1 MKYSIGADD
10 EFLQV
15 MVSGREDDEPPT
27 EVCDVIFRESRRLGR
42 TRILIQLDQKAALS
56 PTSQLMLLNRLPQV
70 GFTHEDRIALVHR
83 TAALQRA
90 NQFINTAAA
99 NRGVMVRNFPG
110 VEDAKAWLR
119 EP

>member
-1 MKYSIGADD
+1 MKYAIGADP
-10 EFLQV
+10 EFLHV
-15 MVSGREDDEPPT
+15 TFSGRENDEPPSD
-27 EVCDVIFRESRRLGR
+27 VCGVVFRESRRLAR
-42 TRILIQLDQKAALS
+42 NRILIQLDHQTALS
-56 PTSQLMLLNRLPQV
+56 PTSQLMLVNRLPQL
-70 GFTHEDRIALVHR
+70 GFTHTDRIALVHR
-83 TAALQRA
+83 TEAMQEA